1 MKRTL
6 PEDECRLISLQVAR
20 GLQHL
25 HDMHVV
31 HRDHVHVVRTFRRE
45 HNIQGEGI
53 KAWLIDLG
61 LAVDMDAQD
70 AGGTAALRKLE

>member
-1 MKRTL
+1 
-6 PEDECRLISLQVAR
+6 
-20 GLQHL
+20 
-25 HDMHVV
+25 MHVV